1 MTTDVNT
8 IISLRL
14 DMISQIDENCF
25 ANNIFFFLKCEFIE
39 VHSVRYNIRK

>member
-25 ANNIFFFLKCEFIE
+25 SNNIFFFLKVSFWKYILF
-39 VHSVRYNIRK
+39 VFATIQ